1 MAGSIT
7 SAAPGSDTLREE
19 SDFPKRG
26 RTSRRLQRLSLAGF
40 VLLNDEPSFEK

>member
-1 MAGSIT
+1 MVGSIT

-26 RTSRRLQRLSLAGF
+26 GTAG
-40 VLLNDEPSFEK
+40 DYDSFH